1 MDSSSTPAGEPA
13 APLPP
18 PSLRLGTRCRL
29 VPDGPTASI
38 RGHLARVARPPASP
52 RIPGALD
59 TPRDQSDPPYPPPR
73 CAGGCSLWR
82 LRRFVGY
89 VDINIGASE
98 TVRTGETIDWH
109 LQVIAIPHSNTPQP
123 PSNLTS

>member
-1 MDSSSTPAGEPA
+1 M
-13 APLPP
+13 
-18 PSLRLGTRCRL
+18 
-29 VPDGPTASI
+29 
-38 RGHLARVARPPASP
+38 
-52 RIPGALD
+52 
-59 TPRDQSDPPYPPPR
+59 
-73 CAGGCSLWR
+73 WR

-123 PSNLTS
+123 PSALMN